1 MHETNWKRDGRMAH
15 MNDATVSNIP
25 TNIAAAPAPFANP
38 ASSTPAIAAV
48 APTPGWKTTEFWM
61 TAIGQAGLVLAAASG
76 ALPTKY
82 AVLAGALSQVAYSV
96 SRGLAKSG
104 AATA

>member
-1 MHETNWKRDGRMAH
+1 MAH
-15 MNDATVSNIP
+15 MNDATISNIP
-25 TNIAAAPAPFANP
+25 TNTV
-38 ASSTPAIAAV
+38 STPAASPNPPTSIPTASTA
-48 APTPGWKTTEFWM
+48 TPGWKTSEFWM
-61 TAIGQAGLVLAAASG
+61 TAIGQLGLVCAAASG

-104 AATA
+104 SAAAH